1 MWIEKTKTGLRLCD
15 RVKINGKTRRISV
28 PLEKDTAQAR
38 RKATE
43 ALNDKIGTICRPM
56 NKTPLETA
64 IDDYITTKDCRES
77 SRTVVGNALK
87 QVAAI
92 LGPDTPISDITT
104 GLIKRE
110 FTKSTKRP
118 KTKTRLLGL
127 FKTFLRWCV
136 ECEYINSVPLIPRF
150 KDNTPQKK
158 SEEKYLEANELKAVL
173 AQMSGMTYYI
183 TSFLALS
190 GCRIGETAELTM
202 DDIDDYVH
210 IREGKTDSSV
220 RDIFIQPELKEL
232 LTEYKKWRAL
242 FLMSH
247 GIRTDRLFFARNGNN
262 FSKTSYRE
270 ILSKIESPKKIHPH
284 IFRHTHT
291 ALMAEGG
298 MSLEAIS
305 RRLGH
310 ADCKITREVYYH
322 VTEKQKK
329 KDEELLSNIRIL

>member
-38 RKATE
+38 RRATE
-43 ALNDKIGTICRPM
+43 ALNSKRETICQPLS
-56 NKTPLETA
+56 KTALKSVV
-64 IDDYITTKDCRES
+64 DDYVKTKDCRES
-77 SRTVVGNALK
+77 SRTVIGNDL
-87 QVAAI
+87 QQMVNI
-92 LGPDTPISDITT
+92 LGEKTPISEITS
-104 GLIKRE
+104 GLLRRE
-110 FTKSTKRP
+110 MTKSNKKARTKN
-118 KTKTRLLGL
+118 RLLGI

-150 KDNTPQKK
+150 KDNTPPKK
-158 SEEKYLEANELKAVL
+158 SEEKYLEADELKAVL

-190 GCRIGETAELTM
+190 GCRIGETTELTM

-232 LTEYKKWRAL
+232 LTEYKKWRTL
-242 FLMSH
+242 YMMSR
-247 GIRTDRLFFARNGNN
+247 GIRTDRLFFARNGNT
-262 FSKTSYRE
+262 FSATSYRE
-270 ILSKIESPKKIHPH
+270 ILSKIESSKRIHPH

-291 ALMAEGG
+291 ALMAEAG

-310 ADCKITREVYYH
+310 ADCKITKEVYYH
-322 VTEKQKK
+322 VTKKQKK
-329 KDEELLSNIRIL
+329 KDEEMLSNIRIL